1 MLTRTY
7 PDNEVFIK
15 RREQLRKLVNGE
27 AALILFSGQEG
38 GYISRFRAESSFV
51 YLTGFEEPN
60 SCAVLRFG
68 AEPSYTLFVPDK
80 DPAIEIWDGERYGH
94 ELAKK
99 EFVPDSCFPYSQL
112 RSLLPNLLRG
122 ADSLYYSLKDA
133 NEDRLVLEA
142 RQQAQ
147 VLDRRSGRE
156 LAGLLDP
163 KALLGALR
171 VIKDQQEI
179 QWMQESCDLS
189 ARAHQ
194 AVMRAARPGINERAL
209 MGCFLNSIYSQG
221 AMQEGYSSIVASG
234 PNATTLHYR
243 ANNREIQKGDFLLI
257 DAGAEKNYYTADIT
271 RTYPVGA
278 PFSSAQKDLYQAVLY
293 VQKDLIKKVKVGFSL
308 PELHQI
314 SCQMLTEKMVDLG
327 LLTGKLSELVEK
339 SAYSKYYPHGVGH
352 FLGMDVHDVGR
363 SKINDKPRPFEESMV
378 ITVEPGLYVPDD
390 DISAPKELR
399 GLGVRI
405 EDDILIQKQGSIVL
419 SRLAP
424 KEITELESIVGQNS
438 TS

>member
-7 PDNEVFIK
+7 TSNKIFSK
-15 RREQLRKLVNGE
+15 RRQRLQELITGE
-27 AALILFSGQEG
+27 AALILFSGIEG

-68 AEPSYTLFVPDK
+68 SEPSYTLFVPDK
-80 DPAIEIWDGERYGH
+80 DPATEIWDGERYGP

-99 EFVPDSCFPYSQL
+99 EFAPDACFP
-112 RSLLPNLLRG
+112 RSELNTRLPTLLKGVDN
-122 ADSLYYSLKDA
+122 LYYMLKDA
-133 NEDRLVLEA
+133 CEDRLVLES
-142 RQQAQ
+142 RQKAQA
-147 VLDRRSGRE
+147 LDRRSGRE

-163 KALLGALR
+163 NILLGALR

-179 QWMQESCDLS
+179 EWMQESCDLS

-209 MGCFLNSIYSQG
+209 MGCFLNSIFSQG
-221 AMQEGYSSIVASG
+221 AMQEGYSSILASG

-243 ANNREIQKGDFLLI
+243 ANNRQIQAGDFLLI

-278 PFSSAQKDLYQAVLY
+278 PFTVAQRDFYQAVLD
-293 VQKDLIKKVKVGFSL
+293 VQKSLIEKVKVGVSL
-308 PELHQI
+308 PELHQL
-314 SCQMLTEKMVDLG
+314 SCHMLTEKMVDLG
-327 LLTGKLSELVEK
+327 LLKGKTNELVERN
-339 SAYSKYYPHGVGH
+339 AYSKYYPHGVGH

-363 SKINDKPRPFEESMV
+363 SRVNDKPRPFEESMV
-378 ITVEPGLYVPDD
+378 ITVEPGIYVPLNDE
-390 DISAPKELR
+390 SAPKELR

-405 EDDILIQKQGSIVL
+405 EDDVVVQKQGHLVL

-424 KEITELESIVGQNS
+424 KEITELEALVGQDS
-438 TS
+438 AS

>member
-7 PDNEVFIK
+7 PDNTVFIA
-15 RREQLRKLVNGE
+15 RRNRLQELVSGE

-51 YLTGFEEPN
+51 YLTGYEEPN

-68 AEPSYTLFVPDK
+68 SEPSYTLFVPDK
-80 DPAIEIWDGERYGH
+80 DPAIEIWDGERFGPD
-94 ELAKK
+94 LAKK
-99 EFVPDSCFPYSQL
+99 EFGPDACHP
-112 RSLLPNLLRG
+112 RSELNALLPNLLRG
-122 ADSLYYSLKDA
+122 VDNVYYSLKEA

-142 RQQAQ
+142 RQKAQ

-163 KALLGALR
+163 KALLGTLR
-171 VIKDQQEI
+171 VIKDEHEI
-179 QWMQESCDLS
+179 KWMQESCDIS

-221 AMQEGYSSIVASG
+221 AMQEGYSSIIASG
-234 PNATTLHYR
+234 ANATTLHYR
-243 ANNREIQKGDFLLI
+243 ANNRDIEKGDFLLI

-271 RTYPVGA
+271 RTYPVGT
-278 PFSSAQKDLYQAVLY
+278 PFSGAQRDFYQAVLD
-293 VQKDLIKKVKVGFSL
+293 VQKSLIAHVKVGFSL
-308 PELHQI
+308 PELHQS
-314 SCQMLTEKMVDLG
+314 SCQMLAEKMVDLG
-327 LLTGKLSELVEK
+327 LLTGKTSELVEK

-378 ITVEPGLYVPDD
+378 ITVEPGIYVPLDD
-390 DISAPKELR
+390 ESAPKELR

-405 EDDILIQKQGSIVL
+405 EDDILIQKQGPVVL

-424 KEITELESIVGQNS
+424 KEISELEAIVGQDS
-438 TS
+438 KS